1 MNSTSEVTIGGLV
14 GTRWK
19 PALSVEVTDGIAV
32 ITFDL
37 PNESVNKLSRAV
49 KDEFV
54 ALVTRLERDTTVHG
68 AVFISGKP
76 DVWIAGADI
85 EEFLQLKTATDAER
99 LSRDGQMLL
108 DSVERLRIPIVAAIH
123 GACLGGGLETA
134 LACRYRVAT
143 DHPKTILGLPE
154 VQLGLIPGAGGT
166 QRLPRRIGLTNAL
179 DLILTGKHVRAQK
192 ALKLGLVDEL
202 VHPSIL
208 RSVAIARAREVA
220 DGRRKSERGG
230 GGLRGFVI
238 DGNPA
243 GRAIVLKKAREQ
255 TLAKS
260 RGHYPALI
268 AAIAAVAAGYE
279 GGPAHGFREES
290 RLFGEMAMTDVSRQL
305 IFLFFATNE
314 LKKDP
319 GVEPS
324 QYPDAP
330 VSAFE
335 PLPVQKL
342 AIIGAGFMGAGIA
355 SIAVQHGSL
364 VRLKDAD
371 HARVAKGYAAVRD
384 VLKERLTRKQ
394 INKVQYSDYMAL
406 LGGTVDYSG
415 FGNVDLVIEA
425 VFEDLAVKHQVLRET
440 ESVIKPSAIFASNTS
455 TIPIAQIAQASS
467 RPERV
472 LGMHFFSPVHKM
484 PLLEVITTG
493 ETHPQVTAT
502 AVAYGKKLGK
512 TVIVVNDGPGFYV
525 NRILS
530 PYLNEAAILLDQGV
544 AVDLIDKA
552 IVDFGF
558 PVGPITL
565 VDEVGL
571 DVATKAGKI
580 MAEAFPDRMQPAKS
594 IQAVVAAGRYGRK
607 SKKGFYSYDK
617 EGKKGDVD
625 PSVYA
630 LFLAPGSIPIA
641 PSIVTE
647 GATEPAGPPEMSA
660 VQIQQRTVLAMLNE
674 AVRCLTDGIIRS
686 PRDGDVGA
694 VFGIGFPPFRGGPF
708 RYMDALGIQIVVQRL
723 EDLNARFPGRFEP
736 AEMLLEMVRRR
747 QNFYSDERS

>member
-1 MNSTSEVTIGGLV
+1 MSSTEASIGGLV
-14 GTRWK
+14 GTRYK
-19 PALSVEVTDGIAV
+19 PALSVEVSDGIAI

-37 PNESVNKLSRAV
+37 PNESVNKLNRTV

-54 ALVTRLERDTTVHG
+54 ALVTRLERDTTVHA

-85 EEFLQLKTATDAER
+85 EEFQELKTATDAER

-108 DSVERLRIPIVAAIH
+108 DSVERLRIPIIAAIH

-134 LACRYRVAT
+134 LACRYRIAT

-179 DLILTGKHVRAQK
+179 DLILTGKTVRGSK
-192 ALKLGLVDEL
+192 ALRLGLIDEL

-208 RSVAIARAREVA
+208 RTVAIQRAHEVA
-220 DGRRKSERGG
+220 EGRRKSERPGG
-230 GGLRGFVI
+230 GVKGLLL

-243 GRAIVLKKAREQ
+243 GRAIVLRKAREQ

-268 AAIAAVAAGYE
+268 AAIDVIAAGYE
-279 GGPAHGFREES
+279 KGVAHGYREES
-290 RLFGEMAMTDVSRQL
+290 RRFGELAMTDVSRQL
-305 IFLFFATNE
+305 IFLFFATNG

-324 QYPDAP
+324 QYPDLP

-335 PLPVQKL
+335 PLPVEKI

-355 SIAVQHGSL
+355 SIAITHGSL

-371 HARVAKGYAAVRD
+371 HGRVAKGYAAVRD
-384 VLKERLTRKQ
+384 ILKERLTKKQ
-394 INKVQYSDYMAL
+394 ITKVQYSDYMAL

-425 VFEDLAVKHQVLRET
+425 VFEDLAVKHQVLREA
-440 ESVIKPSAIFASNTS
+440 EASIHPSAIFATNTS
-455 TIPIAQIAQASS
+455 TIPIGQIAQASS

-472 LGMHFFSPVHKM
+472 IGMHFFSPVHKM
-484 PLLEVITTG
+484 PLLEVITTPD
-493 ETHPQVTAT
+493 THPQVTAT
-502 AVAYGKKLGK
+502 VVAYGKKLGK
-512 TVIVVNDGPGFYV
+512 TVIVVNDGPGFYA

-530 PYLNEAAILLDQGV
+530 PYINEAGILLDQGV
-544 AVDLIDKA
+544 AVDIIDKA
-552 IVDFGF
+552 LVDFGF

-565 VDEVGL
+565 IDEVGL

-580 MAEAFPDRMQPAKS
+580 MAEAYPERLQPAKS

-607 SKKGFYSYDK
+607 SKKGFYTYDK
-617 EGKKGDVD
+617 EGKKSDVD
-625 PSVYA
+625 PSVYSI
-630 LFLAPGSIPIA
+630 FLAPGSIPVA
-641 PSIVTE
+641 PSIT
-647 GATEPAGPPEMSA
+647 PASAEAPSNPEMPA

-674 AVRCLTDGIIRS
+674 AARCLSDGIIHS

-708 RYMDALGIQIVVQRL
+708 RYMDALGIKIVVQRL

-736 AEMLLEMVRRR
+736 AELLLDMARRN
-747 QNFYSDERS
+747 QSFYADERG